1 MRALMAAATL
11 SLACGGVVGAELR
24 CERWNSQ
31 NRMVDAATYVLE
43 GEVLSG
49 RTQRLNPV
57 DVNGPLLDEAL
68 EVESATT
75 KHANG
80 MDGPL
85 VSVVQQ
91 RQVIGSPLG
100 KMDFVPIVHF
110 VDWGSAKA
118 SYVYTIGNGIIEMV
132 QFDRCQ
138 RMD

>member
-1 MRALMAAATL
+1 MASI
-11 SLACGGVVGAELR
+11 SLLR
-24 CERWNSQ
+24 LRPGKRRSE
-31 NRMVDAATYVLE
+31 D
-43 GEVLSG
+43 GDVLSG
-49 RTQRLNPV
+49 RIQRLNPV
-57 DVNGPLLDEAL
+57 DINGPLLDEAL

-91 RQVIGSPLG
+91 RQVVSSIAGE
-100 KMDFVPIVHF
+100 MDFVPIVHF
-110 VDWGSAKA
+110 VDWGSVKA